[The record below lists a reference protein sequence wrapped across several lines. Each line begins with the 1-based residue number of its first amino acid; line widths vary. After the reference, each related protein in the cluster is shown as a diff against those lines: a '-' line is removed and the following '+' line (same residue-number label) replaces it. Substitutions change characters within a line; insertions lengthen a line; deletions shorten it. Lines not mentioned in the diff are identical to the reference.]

1 MARGAQIGGRMNR
14 EFIEALQQLALERGV
29 STEEVLEAFKEALRK
44 AYIKRQKGYKKEEV
58 EEGKGP
64 EVDVYIDPQTGR
76 IEMVEVRRVVEK
88 AEDPDKEISLAEA
101 LQYDPEVQVG
111 DEMEFPIDPEGLSRV
126 AIQDLRQLLTQRLKE
141 SERNRI
147 YNEYKDKEG
156 QVLTGV
162 VTRVDNR
169 GNVFVDLGRGEAY
182 LPKSE
187 QIPTERYYPGQ
198 RLKVYLKK
206 VDRSAKGP
214 SLIVSRA
221 HEKLLEHLLK
231 QEVPEIAEGIVEIK
245 AIAREPGRRSKVA
258 VTSHNPNVDPIGACI
273 GHKGQRIQ
281 AVSAELGR
289 EKVDIILWS
298 KDPKEFIRNALSPA
312 QVGSIE
318 LDPEA
323 KKARVKVS
331 KDQHSLAI
339 GTGGQNV
346 RLASKLTGYDIHFE
360 EAEISDLDEAIRRAA
375 QEEAEEKTRAK
386 EEFEKLFRDL

>member
-1 MARGAQIGGRMNR
+1 MNR
-14 EFIEALQQLALERGV
+14 EFMEAMQQLALERGV

-44 AYIKRQKGYKKEEV
+44 AYLKRQKGLRKEDID
-58 EEGKGP
+58 EGKGP
-64 EVDVYIDPQTGR
+64 VVDVYIDPQTGR
-76 IEMVEVRRVVEK
+76 IEMVEVRTVVEK
-88 AEDPDKEISLAEA
+88 VEDPDKEIALADA

-111 DEMEFPIDPEGLSRV
+111 DEMEFPIDPEGLSRM
-126 AIQDLRQLLTQRLKE
+126 AIQELRQMLTQRLKE

-169 GNVFVDLGRGEAY
+169 GNVFVELGRGEAY
-182 LPKSE
+182 LPKAE
-187 QIPTERYYPGQ
+187 QIPTEKYHPGQ
-198 RLKVYLKK
+198 RIKVYLKK

-214 SLIVSRA
+214 SLLVSRA

-231 QEVPEIAEGIVEIK
+231 QEVPEIAEGIVEVK

-318 LDPEA
+318 LDPE
-323 KKARVKVS
+323 KKVARVKVS

-339 GTGGQNV
+339 GAQGQNV
-346 RLASKLTGYDIHFE
+346 RLASKLTGYEIQFE
-360 EAEISDLDEAIRRAA
+360 EAEISDLDEALRRAA
-375 QEEAEEKTRAK
+375 EEEEEAREKKGREA
-386 EEFEKLFRDL
+386 FEKLFRDLT

>member
-1 MARGAQIGGRMNR
+1 LTPR
-14 EFIEALQQLALERGV
+14 
-29 STEEVLEAFKEALRK
+29 AFPAWPSKTCAN
-44 AYIKRQKGYKKEEV
+44 I
-58 EEGKGP
+58 
-64 EVDVYIDPQTGR
+64 
-76 IEMVEVRRVVEK
+76 
-88 AEDPDKEISLAEA
+88 
-101 LQYDPEVQVG
+101 
-111 DEMEFPIDPEGLSRV
+111 
-126 AIQDLRQLLTQRLKE
+126 LTQRLKE

-281 AVSAELGR
+281 AVSAETGPGEGGHYPLGQGPQGVHQER
-289 EKVDIILWS
+289 PL
-298 KDPKEFIRNALSPA
+298 PRP
-312 QVGSIE
+312 
-318 LDPEA
+318 
-323 KKARVKVS
+323 
-331 KDQHSLAI
+331 
-339 GTGGQNV
+339 GG
-346 RLASKLTGYDIHFE
+346 LH
-360 EAEISDLDEAIRRAA
+360 
-375 QEEAEEKTRAK
+375 
-386 EEFEKLFRDL
+386 

>member
-1 MARGAQIGGRMNR
+1 MNR
-14 EFIEALQQLALERGV
+14 EFVEAMQQVALERGV
-29 STEEVLEAFKEALRK
+29 SMDELLSAFEDALKK
-44 AYIKRQKGYKKEEV
+44 AYLLREKKLSKEQV

-64 EVDVYIDPQTGR
+64 LVEVYLDPQTGQ

-88 AEDPDKEISLAEA
+88 VEDPDKEIALSEA

-111 DEMEFPIDPEGLSRV
+111 EEMEFPIDPKEFSRI
-126 AIQDLRQLLTQRLKE
+126 AIQNLRQVLTQRLKE
-141 SERNRI
+141 AERNRI

-156 QVLTGV
+156 QVLTGQ
-162 VTRVDNR
+162 VTRVDNK
-169 GNVFVDLGRGEAY
+169 GNVFVELGRGEAY

-187 QIPTERYYPGQ
+187 QIPTERYHPGQ
-198 RLKVYLKK
+198 RIKVYLKK
-206 VDRSAKGP
+206 VDKSAKGP
-214 SLIVSRA
+214 SLWVSRA

-289 EKVDIILWS
+289 EKVDIILWA

-318 LDPEA
+318 VDLEK
-323 KKARVKVS
+323 KKAKVRVT

-346 RLASKLTGYDIHFE
+346 RLASKLTGFEIEFE
-360 EAEISDLDEAIRRAA
+360 EAEVSDLDEAIRKAA
-375 QEEAEEKTRAK
+375 LEEEESKKKEMAEA
-386 EEFEKLFRDL
+386 FERLFKDE

>member
-1 MARGAQIGGRMNR
+1 MNR
-14 EFIEALQQLALERGV
+14 EFVEAMQHLALERGV
-29 STEEVLEAFKEALRK
+29 SVEEILEAFKEALRK
-44 AYIKRQKGYKKEEV
+44 AYIKRQKGYKKEEIDQ
-58 EEGKGP
+58 GKGP
-64 EVDVYIDPQTGR
+64 EVDVYIDPNSGR

-88 AEDPDKEISLAEA
+88 VEDPDKEIALAEA

-111 DEMEFPIDPEGLSRV
+111 DEMEFPINPEELSRM
-126 AIQDLRQLLTQRLKE
+126 AIQDLRQILTQRLKE

-162 VTRVDNR
+162 GTRVDNR
-169 GNVFVDLGRGEAY
+169 GNVFVELGRGEAY
-182 LPKSE
+182 LPRSE
-187 QIPTERYYPGQ
+187 QIPTEKYHPGQ
-198 RLKVYLKK
+198 RIKVYLKK
-206 VDRSAKGP
+206 VDKSAKGP
-214 SLIVSRA
+214 SLLVSRA

-323 KKARVKVS
+323 KKARVKVT

-360 EAEISDLDEAIRRAA
+360 EAEISDLDEALRRAA
-375 QEEAEEKTRAK
+375 EEEAEARERKAR
-386 EEFEKLFRDL
+386 EEFEKLFRDLG

>member
-1 MARGAQIGGRMNR
+1 MNR
-14 EFIEALQQLALERGV
+14 EFVEAMQQVALERGV
-29 STEEVLEAFKEALRK
+29 SVEELLSAFEDALKK
-44 AYIKRQKGYKKEEV
+44 AYLLREKKLTKEQI

-64 EVDVYIDPQTGR
+64 WVEVYLDPQTGQ
-76 IEMVEVRRVVEK
+76 IEMVEVKRVVEK
-88 AEDPDKEISLAEA
+88 VEDPDKEIALSEA
-101 LQYDPEVQVG
+101 LKYDPEVQVG
-111 DEMEFPIDPEGLSRV
+111 EEMEFPIDPQEFSRI
-126 AIQDLRQLLTQRLKE
+126 AIQNLRQVLTQRLKE
-141 SERNRI
+141 AERNRI

-156 QVLTGV
+156 QVLTGQV
-162 VTRVDNR
+162 SRVDNK
-169 GNVFVDLGRGEAY
+169 GNVFVEMGRGEAY

-198 RLKVYLKK
+198 RIKVYLKK
-206 VDRSAKGP
+206 VDKSAKGP
-214 SLIVSRA
+214 SLLVSRA

-258 VTSHNPNVDPIGACI
+258 VMSHNPNVDPIGACI

-289 EKVDIILWS
+289 EKVDIIQWA
-298 KDPKEFIRNALSPA
+298 KDPREFIRNALSPA

-318 LDPEA
+318 VDLDR
-323 KKARVKVS
+323 KKAKVRVS

-346 RLASKLTGYDIHFE
+346 RLASKLTGFDIEFE
-360 EAEISDLDEAIRRAA
+360 EVEVSDLDEALRKAA
-375 QEEAEEKTRAK
+375 LEEEEARKK
-386 EEFEKLFRDL
+386 EMAEAFERLFKNE

>member
-1 MARGAQIGGRMNR
+1 MNMNR
-14 EFIEALQQLALERGV
+14 EFVEAMQQVALERGV
-29 STEEVLEAFKEALRK
+29 SMDELLSAFEDALKK
-44 AYIKRQKGYKKEEV
+44 AYLLREKKLSKEQV

-64 EVDVYIDPQTGR
+64 LVEVYLDPQTGQ

-88 AEDPDKEISLAEA
+88 VEDPDKEIALSEA

-111 DEMEFPIDPEGLSRV
+111 EEMEFPIDPKEFSRI
-126 AIQDLRQLLTQRLKE
+126 AIQNLRQVLTQRLKE
-141 SERNRI
+141 AERNRI

-156 QVLTGV
+156 QVLTGQ
-162 VTRVDNR
+162 VTRVDNK
-169 GNVFVDLGRGEAY
+169 GNVFVELGRGEAY

-187 QIPTERYYPGQ
+187 QIPTERYHPGQ
-198 RLKVYLKK
+198 RIKVYLKK
-206 VDRSAKGP
+206 VDKSAKGP
-214 SLIVSRA
+214 SLLVSRA

-289 EKVDIILWS
+289 EKVDIILWA

-318 LDPEA
+318 VDLEK
-323 KKARVKVS
+323 KKAKVRVT

-346 RLASKLTGYDIHFE
+346 RLASKLTGFEIEFE
-360 EAEISDLDEAIRRAA
+360 EAEVSDLDEAIRKAA
-375 QEEAEEKTRAK
+375 LEEEESKKKEMAEA
-386 EEFEKLFRDL
+386 FERLFKDE

>member
-1 MARGAQIGGRMNR
+1 
-14 EFIEALQQLALERGV
+14 
-29 STEEVLEAFKEALRK
+29 
-44 AYIKRQKGYKKEEV
+44 
-58 EEGKGP
+58 
-64 EVDVYIDPQTGR
+64 
-76 IEMVEVRRVVEK
+76 
-88 AEDPDKEISLAEA
+88 
-101 LQYDPEVQVG
+101 
-111 DEMEFPIDPEGLSRV
+111 
-126 AIQDLRQLLTQRLKE
+126 
-141 SERNRI
+141 
-147 YNEYKDKEG
+147 
-156 QVLTGV
+156 
-162 VTRVDNR
+162 
-169 GNVFVDLGRGEAY
+169 
-182 LPKSE
+182 
-187 QIPTERYYPGQ
+187 
-198 RLKVYLKK
+198 
-206 VDRSAKGP
+206 
-214 SLIVSRA
+214 VSRA

-323 KKARVKVS
+323 KKARVKVT

>member
-1 MARGAQIGGRMNR
+1 MNR
-14 EFIEALQQLALERGV
+14 EFIEAMQQLALERGV

-44 AYIKRQKGYKKEEV
+44 AYLKRQKGLRKEEID
-58 EEGKGP
+58 EGKGP
-64 EVDVYIDPQTGR
+64 VVDVYIDPQTGR
-76 IEMVEVRRVVEK
+76 IEMVEVRTVVEK
-88 AEDPDKEISLAEA
+88 VEDPDKEIALADA

-111 DEMEFPIDPEGLSRV
+111 DEMEFPIDPEALSRM
-126 AIQDLRQLLTQRLKE
+126 AIQELRQMLTQRLKE

-169 GNVFVDLGRGEAY
+169 GNVFVELGRGEAY

-187 QIPTERYYPGQ
+187 QIPTEKYHPGQ
-198 RLKVYLKK
+198 RIKVYLKK

-214 SLIVSRA
+214 SLLVSRA

-231 QEVPEIAEGIVEIK
+231 QEVPEIAEGIVEVK

-258 VTSHNPNVDPIGACI
+258 VMSHNPNVDPIGACI

-289 EKVDIILWS
+289 EKVDIILWA

-318 LDPEA
+318 LDPE
-323 KKARVKVS
+323 KKVARVKVS

-339 GTGGQNV
+339 GAQGQNV
-346 RLASKLTGYDIHFE
+346 RLASKLTGYEIQFE
-360 EAEISDLDEAIRRAA
+360 EAGISDLDEALRRAA
-375 QEEAEEKTRAK
+375 EEEEEAREKKGREA
-386 EEFEKLFRDL
+386 FEKLFRDLT

>member
-1 MARGAQIGGRMNR
+1 VAGNTEVNMNR
-14 EFIEALQQLALERGV
+14 EFVEAMQQVALERGV
-29 STEEVLEAFKEALRK
+29 SMDELLSAFEDALKK
-44 AYIKRQKGYKKEEV
+44 AYLLREKKLSKEQV

-64 EVDVYIDPQTGR
+64 LVEVYLDPQTGQ

-88 AEDPDKEISLAEA
+88 VEDPDKEIALSEA

-111 DEMEFPIDPEGLSRV
+111 EEMEFPIDPKEFSRI
-126 AIQDLRQLLTQRLKE
+126 AIQNLRQVLTQRLKE
-141 SERNRI
+141 AERNRI

-156 QVLTGV
+156 QVLTGQ
-162 VTRVDNR
+162 VTRVDNK
-169 GNVFVDLGRGEAY
+169 GNVFVELGRGEAY

-187 QIPTERYYPGQ
+187 QIPTERYHPGQ
-198 RLKVYLKK
+198 RIKVYLKK
-206 VDRSAKGP
+206 VDKSAKGP
-214 SLIVSRA
+214 SLLVSRA

-289 EKVDIILWS
+289 EKVDIILWA

-318 LDPEA
+318 VDLEK
-323 KKARVKVS
+323 KKAKVRVT

-346 RLASKLTGYDIHFE
+346 RLASKLTGFEIEFE
-360 EAEISDLDEAIRRAA
+360 EAEVSDLDEAIRKAA
-375 QEEAEEKTRAK
+375 LEEEESKKKEMAEA
-386 EEFEKLFRDL
+386 FERLFKDE

>member
-1 MARGAQIGGRMNR
+1 
-14 EFIEALQQLALERGV
+14 
-29 STEEVLEAFKEALRK
+29 
-44 AYIKRQKGYKKEEV
+44 V

-88 AEDPDKEISLAEA
+88 VEDPEKEISLAEA

-147 YNEYKDKEG
+147 FNEYKDKEG

-323 KKARVKVS
+323 KKARVKVT

>member
-1 MARGAQIGGRMNR
+1 MNR
-14 EFIEALQQLALERGV
+14 EFMTAMEQLALERGV
-29 STEEVLEAFKEALRK
+29 STEEILEAFKEALRK
-44 AYIKRQKGYKKEEV
+44 AYLKRHKGYRKEELD
-58 EEGKGP
+58 EGKGP
-64 EVDVYIDPQTGR
+64 TVDVYIDPRSGR
-76 IEMVEVRRVVEK
+76 IEMVEVRTVVEK
-88 AEDPDKEISLAEA
+88 VEDPDREIALAEA

-111 DEMEFPIDPEGLSRV
+111 DEMEFPINPEEFSRM
-126 AIQDLRQLLTQRLKE
+126 AIQDLRQILTQRLKE
-141 SERNRI
+141 AERNRV

-156 QVLTGV
+156 QVLTGS

-187 QIPTERYYPGQ
+187 QIPTEKYHPGQ
-198 RLKVYLKK
+198 RIKVYLKK
-206 VDRSAKGP
+206 VDKSAKGP

-221 HEKLLEHLLK
+221 HEKLLEHILK

-258 VTSHNPNVDPIGACI
+258 VMSHNPNVDPIGACI

-298 KDPKEFIRNALSPA
+298 KDPREFIRNALSPA

-318 LDPEA
+318 LDPES

-346 RLASKLTGYDIHFE
+346 RLASKLTAYEIQFE
-360 EAEISDLDEAIRRAA
+360 EAEISDLDEALRRAA
-375 QEEAEEKTRAK
+375 EEEAQKRAR
-386 EEFEKLFRDL
+386 EEFEKLFKDPL

>member
-1 MARGAQIGGRMNR
+1 MNR
-14 EFIEALQQLALERGV
+14 EFVEAMQQVALERGV
-29 STEEVLEAFKEALRK
+29 SMDELLSAFEDALKK
-44 AYIKRQKGYKKEEV
+44 AYLLREKKLSKEQV

-64 EVDVYIDPQTGR
+64 LVEVYLDPQTGQ

-88 AEDPDKEISLAEA
+88 VEDPDKEIALSEA

-111 DEMEFPIDPEGLSRV
+111 EEMEFPIDPKEFSRI
-126 AIQDLRQLLTQRLKE
+126 AIQNLRQVLTQRLKE
-141 SERNRI
+141 AERNRI

-156 QVLTGV
+156 QVLTGQ
-162 VTRVDNR
+162 VTRVDNK
-169 GNVFVDLGRGEAY
+169 GNVFVELGRGEAY

-187 QIPTERYYPGQ
+187 QIPTERYHPGQ
-198 RLKVYLKK
+198 RIKVYLKK
-206 VDRSAKGP
+206 VDKSAKGP
-214 SLIVSRA
+214 SLLVSRA

-289 EKVDIILWS
+289 EKVDIILWA

-318 LDPEA
+318 VDLEK
-323 KKARVKVS
+323 KKAKVRVT

-346 RLASKLTGYDIHFE
+346 RLASKLTGFEIEFE
-360 EAEISDLDEAIRRAA
+360 EAEVSDLDEAIRKAA
-375 QEEAEEKTRAK
+375 LEEEESKKKEMAEA
-386 EEFEKLFRDL
+386 FERLFKDE

>member
-1 MARGAQIGGRMNR
+1 MNR

-44 AYIKRQKGYKKEEV
+44 AYIKRQKGYTKEEV
-58 EEGKGP
+58 EGGKGP

-88 AEDPDKEISLAEA
+88 VEDPDKEISLAEA
-101 LQYDPEVQVG
+101 LQYDPEVQLG

-169 GNVFVDLGRGEAY
+169 GRGEAY

-231 QEVPEIAEGIVEIK
+231 QEVPEIAEGGGLP
-245 AIAREPGRRSKVA
+245 PGPHGEAPRQGGLRLPRQPGLLDGKEAPALRRS
-258 VTSHNPNVDPIGACI
+258 P
-273 GHKGQRIQ
+273 GQGLVR
-281 AVSAELGR
+281 SAYG
-289 EKVDIILWS
+289 
-298 KDPKEFIRNALSPA
+298 PP
-312 QVGSIE
+312 
-318 LDPEA
+318 
-323 KKARVKVS
+323 
-331 KDQHSLAI
+331 
-339 GTGGQNV
+339 
-346 RLASKLTGYDIHFE
+346 
-360 EAEISDLDEAIRRAA
+360 RR
-375 QEEAEEKTRAK
+375 
-386 EEFEKLFRDL
+386 

>member
-1 MARGAQIGGRMNR
+1 MNR
-14 EFIEALQQLALERGV
+14 EFMTAMEQLALERGV
-29 STEEVLEAFKEALRK
+29 STEEILEAFKEALRK
-44 AYIKRQKGYKKEEV
+44 AYLKRHKGYRKEELD
-58 EEGKGP
+58 EGKGP
-64 EVDVYIDPQTGR
+64 TVDVYIDPRSGR
-76 IEMVEVRRVVEK
+76 IEMVEVRTVVEK
-88 AEDPDKEISLAEA
+88 VEDPDREIALAEA

-111 DEMEFPIDPEGLSRV
+111 DEMEFPINPEEFSRM
-126 AIQDLRQLLTQRLKE
+126 AIQDLRQILTQRLKE
-141 SERNRI
+141 AERNRV

-156 QVLTGV
+156 QVLTGS

-187 QIPTERYYPGQ
+187 QIPTEKYHPGQ
-198 RLKVYLKK
+198 RIKVYLKK
-206 VDRSAKGP
+206 VDKSAKGP

-221 HEKLLEHLLK
+221 HEKLLEHILK

-258 VTSHNPNVDPIGACI
+258 VMSHNPNVDPIGACI

-298 KDPKEFIRNALSPA
+298 KDPREFIRNALSPA

-318 LDPEA
+318 LDPES

-346 RLASKLTGYDIHFE
+346 RLASKLTGYEIQFE
-360 EAEISDLDEAIRRAA
+360 EAEISDLDEALRRAA
-375 QEEAEEKTRAK
+375 EEEAQKRAR
-386 EEFEKLFRDL
+386 EEFEKLFKDPL

>member
-1 MARGAQIGGRMNR
+1 MNR
-14 EFIEALQQLALERGV
+14 EFIEAMQQLALERGV

-44 AYIKRQKGYKKEEV
+44 AYLKRQKGLRKEEID
-58 EEGKGP
+58 EGKGP
-64 EVDVYIDPQTGR
+64 VVDVYIDPQTGR
-76 IEMVEVRRVVEK
+76 IEMVEVRTVVEK
-88 AEDPDKEISLAEA
+88 VEDPDKEIALADA

-111 DEMEFPIDPEGLSRV
+111 DEMEFPIDPEALSRM
-126 AIQDLRQLLTQRLKE
+126 AIQELRQMLTQRLKE

-169 GNVFVDLGRGEAY
+169 GNVFVELGRGEAY

-187 QIPTERYYPGQ
+187 QIPTEKYHPGQ
-198 RLKVYLKK
+198 RIKVYLKK

-214 SLIVSRA
+214 SLLVSRA

-231 QEVPEIAEGIVEIK
+231 QEVPEIAEGIVGVK

-258 VTSHNPNVDPIGACI
+258 VMSHNPNVDPIGACI

-289 EKVDIILWS
+289 EKVDIILWA

-318 LDPEA
+318 LDPE
-323 KKARVKVS
+323 KKVARVKVS

-339 GTGGQNV
+339 GAQGQNV
-346 RLASKLTGYDIHFE
+346 RLASKLTGYEIQFE
-360 EAEISDLDEAIRRAA
+360 EAEISDLDEALRRAA
-375 QEEAEEKTRAK
+375 EEEEEAREKKGREA
-386 EEFEKLFRDL
+386 FEKLFRDLT

>member
-1 MARGAQIGGRMNR
+1 MNR
-14 EFIEALQQLALERGV
+14 EFIEAMQQLALERGV

-44 AYIKRQKGYKKEEV
+44 AYLKRQKGLRKEEID
-58 EEGKGP
+58 EGKGP
-64 EVDVYIDPQTGR
+64 VVDVYIDPQTGR
-76 IEMVEVRRVVEK
+76 IEMVEVRTVVEK
-88 AEDPDKEISLAEA
+88 VEDPDKEIALADA

-111 DEMEFPIDPEGLSRV
+111 DEMEFPIDPEALSRM
-126 AIQDLRQLLTQRLKE
+126 AIQELRQMLTQRLKE

-169 GNVFVDLGRGEAY
+169 GNVFVELGRGEAY

-187 QIPTERYYPGQ
+187 QIPTEKYHPGQ
-198 RLKVYLKK
+198 RIKVYLKK

-214 SLIVSRA
+214 SLLVSRA

-231 QEVPEIAEGIVEIK
+231 QEVPEIAEGIVEVK

-258 VTSHNPNVDPIGACI
+258 VMSHNPNVDPIGACI

-289 EKVDIILWS
+289 EKVDIILWA

-318 LDPEA
+318 LDPE
-323 KKARVKVS
+323 KKVARVKVS

-339 GTGGQNV
+339 GAQGQNV
-346 RLASKLTGYDIHFE
+346 RLASKLTGYEIQFE
-360 EAEISDLDEAIRRAA
+360 EAEISDLDEALRRAA
-375 QEEAEEKTRAK
+375 EEEEEAREKKGREA
-386 EEFEKLFRDL
+386 FEKLFRDLT

>member
-1 MARGAQIGGRMNR
+1 MNR
-14 EFIEALQQLALERGV
+14 EFVEAMQQVALERGV
-29 STEEVLEAFKEALRK
+29 SMDELLSAFEEALKK
-44 AYIKRQKGYKKEEV
+44 AYLLREKKLDKNEV
-58 EEGKGP
+58 EQGKGP
-64 EVDVYIDPQTGR
+64 LVEVYLDPQTGQ

-88 AEDPDKEISLAEA
+88 VEDPDKEIALSEA

-111 DEMEFPIDPEGLSRV
+111 EEMEFPIDPKEFSRI
-126 AIQDLRQLLTQRLKE
+126 AIQNLRQVLTQRLKE
-141 SERNRI
+141 AERNRI
-147 YNEYKDKEG
+147 YNEYKNKEG
-156 QVLTGV
+156 QVLTGQ
-162 VTRVDNR
+162 VTRVDNK
-169 GNVFVDLGRGEAY
+169 GNVFVELGRGEAY

-187 QIPTERYYPGQ
+187 QIPTERYHPGQ
-198 RLKVYLKK
+198 RIKVYLKK
-206 VDRSAKGP
+206 VDKSAKGP
-214 SLIVSRA
+214 SLLVSRA

-289 EKVDIILWS
+289 EKVDIILWA

-318 LDPEA
+318 VDLEK
-323 KKARVKVS
+323 KKAKVRVT

-346 RLASKLTGYDIHFE
+346 RLASKLTGFEIEFE
-360 EAEISDLDEAIRRAA
+360 EAEVSDLDEAIRKAA
-375 QEEAEEKTRAK
+375 LEEEPKKKEMAEA
-386 EEFEKLFRDL
+386 FERLFKDE